1 MSDGE
6 SFPHALSLTCCSP
19 WLSVPYV
26 SACLAEYLHTSGWQQ
41 SLRLVSRTLAQ
52 LPKAAGPACQSNVL
66 SQCPKGCMELLY
78 DPAFPVL
85 RFPKPSQIKRKGQH
99 VSIVLSCSQV

>member
-52 LPKAAGPACQSNVL
+52 LRKAAGPAFVSEQRFIPL
-66 SQCPKGCMELLY
+66 CPKAAWTSCMT
-78 DPAFPVL
+78 
-85 RFPKPSQIKRKGQH
+85 QH
-99 VSIVLSCSQV
+99 FQF